1 MSIKATKLIEI
12 LEQFVKTHGD
22 QIEVGY
28 DGGLGRIH
36 EDQIEIE
43 EFSDGLLMIALN
55 Y

>member
-1 MSIKATKLIEI
+1 MSIKAKRLIEI
-12 LEQFVKTHGD
+12 LEQHVKDHGD
-22 QIEVGY
+22 QVEVGY

-36 EDQIEIE
+36 EDQIRLE